1 MAAPS
6 RGEPDGLGA
15 RLGRLC
21 MLRMLRLKGSGP
33 RVAGVEGEAVRP
45 GREAKDASCLGTR
58 ELKRELAW
66 SRRCSRQRESLDKRR
81 RQG

>member
-1 MAAPS
+1 MAASAPAAPS

-21 MLRMLRLKGSGP
+21 MLGMLRLKGSGA
-33 RVAGVEGEAVRP
+33 RVAGVEGETVRP

-58 ELKRELAW
+58 
-66 SRRCSRQRESLDKRR
+66 
-81 RQG
+81 G